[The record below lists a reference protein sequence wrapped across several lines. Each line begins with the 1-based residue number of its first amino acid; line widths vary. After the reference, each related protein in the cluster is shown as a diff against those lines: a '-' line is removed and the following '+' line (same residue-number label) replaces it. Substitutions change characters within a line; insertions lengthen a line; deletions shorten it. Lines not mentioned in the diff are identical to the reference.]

1 MIVSSI
7 LAATGAGML
16 STFTPASGHAM
27 WIGYQCLTGI
37 GIGLGMQQVSF
48 LPYFYYH
55 QLVLINQ

>member
-16 STFTPASGHAM
+16 STFTPESNHSL

-37 GIGLGMQQVSF
+37 GIGLGMQQVGSPST
-48 LPYFYYH
+48 LA
-55 QLVLINQ
+55 

>member
-16 STFTPASGHAM
+16 STFTPESGHAM

-37 GIGLGMQQVSF
+37 GIGLGMQQVSCF
-48 LPYFYYH
+48 P
-55 QLVLINQ
+55 ISSAISSC